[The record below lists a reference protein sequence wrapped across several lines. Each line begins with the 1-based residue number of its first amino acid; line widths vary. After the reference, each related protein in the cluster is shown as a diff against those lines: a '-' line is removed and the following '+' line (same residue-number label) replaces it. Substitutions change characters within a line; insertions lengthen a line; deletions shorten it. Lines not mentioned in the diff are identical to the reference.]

1 MPLVI
6 GLTGPSGSGKSTL
19 AAGLVQHLGRSV
31 VGSNAV
37 LITLDAYYRDLS
49 HLTLEARDQ
58 VNFDHPDAIEAE
70 LAERHLAQL
79 RAGETVIVPEYDFS
93 THNRAE
99 GGTSV
104 SGSVDVIVLEG
115 LLLAAFPEL
124 RAQLDALIYV
134 DLQSDVCLKRRVERD
149 VRERGRTRA
158 SVQAFWSERV
168 LPMFEEFVAPAKA
181 EATLVVAGDADQ
193 SSALAE
199 IDALLTRL
207 QTRSR

>member
-19 AAGLVQHLGRSV
+19 AAGLVQHLSQSV
-31 VGSNAV
+31 VGCNAV

-79 RAGETVIVPEYDFS
+79 RAGQTVIVPEYDFS
-93 THNRAE
+93 THNRAA

-149 VRERGRTRA
+149 VRERGRTPA

-193 SSALAE
+193 SMALAE